1 MEISQQK
8 QEDKSVKIDIS
19 RTNVEDSVSIVIVH
33 KDKPGYLNACLQTIA
48 LKSINNNYEIIVVDN
63 ASGPE
68 TQEFLYDLEKDV
80 KVIRNEKNLYFSAAA
95 NIGYNAADV
104 NSKYIIFMHSDTLVL
119 SPAWID
125 LMINVAEA
133 NKSGMVG
140 LESGQYYIGNQKIE
154 FVSEWCVLFT
164 RACFDKIGKWPEQL
178 PLVGNAFITTLK
190 AQQEG
195 FSPQIMKNTIVHHDK
210 IFGIDVNQYEK
221 ISEEALALLPKM
233 VSQVQSR
240 SL

>member
-1 MEISQQK
+1 MEVTQEK
-8 QEDKSVKIDIS
+8 QDDKTVKIDIT
-19 RTNVEDSVSIVIVH
+19 RTNVEDSISIVIVN
-33 KDKPGYLNACLQTIA
+33 KDKPEYLNICLQSIA
-48 LKSINNNYEIIVVDN
+48 VNSSNNNYEIIVVDN

-68 TQEFLYDLEKDV
+68 TQAFLYDLEKDV

-95 NIGYNAADV
+95 NIGYASADV
-104 NSKYIIFMHSDTLVL
+104 KSKYIIFMHSDTVVL

-125 LMINVAEA
+125 LLINVAES

-164 RACFDKIGKWPEQL
+164 RACFDKVGRWPEQL

-195 FSPQIMKNTIVHHDK
+195 FQPQIMKNTITHHYK